1 MDVKLED
8 GTWGKT
14 EKTVKVGEIVTL
26 EICDDDDALLP
37 PYNRRKNGCREW
49 H

>member
-14 EKTVKVGEIVTL
+14 EKPVKVGEIVTL
-26 EICDDDDALLP
+26 DTCDD
-37 PYNRRKNGCREW
+37 NENNIKVTGVVSEVG
-49 H
+49 